1 MCEGSLPVVKF
12 LIYLLM
18 GVVFQ
23 GTSGDYLRSLDLERN
38 PPLKA
43 SFFLLSLEDCSKRM
57 FSWDIVTKLG
67 WSLHFPRSSFLICR
81 KEGTGSVISLLPC
94 RSVLRARVLMF

>member
-1 MCEGSLPVVKF
+1 MQF
-12 LIYLLM
+12 IYLLM

-23 GTSGDYLRSLDLERN
+23 GTSGDYLRCLDLERT

-57 FSWDIVTKLG
+57 FSWDIVTRLG
-67 WSLHFPRSSFLICR
+67 WSLDFPRGSFLICR
-81 KEGTGSVISLLPC
+81 KT
-94 RSVLRARVLMF
+94 VLAQ